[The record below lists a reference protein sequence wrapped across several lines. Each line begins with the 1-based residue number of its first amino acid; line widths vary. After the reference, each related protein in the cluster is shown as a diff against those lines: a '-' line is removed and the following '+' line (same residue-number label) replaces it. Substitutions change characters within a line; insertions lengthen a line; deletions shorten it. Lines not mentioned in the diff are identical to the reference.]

1 MLRKAKEYIVTRPG
15 GGRAVLWSIVAV
27 LTVVA
32 VWSIVRRYGN
42 TYTSWTGA
50 DTSTY
55 IGAWHN
61 ICEHGIDVFR
71 TPVYPLLIGGAEA
84 LTGAFYGS
92 AVAIIESLQWL
103 IFILS
108 VFSFYGI
115 ARRLIC
121 GSVESLAA
129 TAMYAFSPF
138 ALYYNNYI
146 MTESLAASWLVML
159 THLLLLYYER
169 PSLKCISGITLLTL
183 LMVFLRPSLIFL
195 LPLVAVY
202 AIVVMVIK
210 RDRWRRYVAL
220 LPGIAAVGIAAAG
233 YIGAMDRQFGVPAM
247 SSVLMLNDLEE
258 FCLHNTVSD
267 ADLEHYPV
275 IKRSK
280 TYCSPTG
287 DSYYF
292 SDYELNKQMREA
304 YIEYRRLMAVYAD
317 EMRAYRLEHAERFMT
332 FANEVSMNPESMLS
346 RTMLKLP
353 GCGAW
358 VALWGVFCLVVLLPS
373 LLRRRFNG
381 AAWLVASIFC
391 STVIVVIYG
400 AYGDYFRLMYPVSW
414 IVWLMFV
421 AVVVKAVEW
430 LRPYFPAQR

>member
-1 MLRKAKEYIVTRPG
+1 MLRKAKEYFVKRPG
-15 GGRAVLWSIVAV
+15 GVRAVLWSIIAV
-27 LTVVA
+27 LTAIA
-32 VWSIVRRYGN
+32 VWSIVRRYDN

-50 DTSTY
+50 DTITY
-55 IGAWHN
+55 VGAWHN
-61 ICEHGIDVFR
+61 ILDHGIDIFR
-71 TPVYPLLIGGAEA
+71 TPVYPLLIGATEV
-84 LTGAFYGS
+84 LTGAFYGP

-108 VFSFYGI
+108 VFSFFGI

-121 GSVESLAA
+121 GTVARLAA

-146 MTESLAASWLVML
+146 LTESLAASWLVML
-159 THLLLLYYER
+159 VHLLLLYYER
-169 PSLKCISGITLLTL
+169 PNLKIISGITLLTL

-210 RDRWRRYVAL
+210 KPQWRRYVAL
-220 LPGIAAVGIAAAG
+220 LPGVALVGIAAAS
-233 YIGAMDRQFGVPAM
+233 YIAAMHRQFGVPAM

-267 ADLEHYPV
+267 AELEHYPV

-280 TYCSPTG
+280 TYSSPTG

-304 YIEYRRLMAVYAD
+304 YIEYKRMKADYAD
-317 EMRAYRLEHAERFMT
+317 ELRGYRLERIGRFMP
-332 FANEVSMNPESMLS
+332 FANEVSMNPESRLS
-346 RTMLKLP
+346 RAMLTLP
-353 GCGAW
+353 GCGVW
-358 VALWGVFCLVVLLPS
+358 LVLWGVFCFVVLLPS
-373 LLRRRFNG
+373 LLRRRFDS

-391 STVIVVIYG
+391 STVIVVLYG

-421 AVVVKAVEW
+421 AVVVKVVEW
-430 LRPYFPAQR
+430 LRSYFPRQR